1 MFTQRTILV
10 DYVCLLFYIFENE
23 VVVLVKI
30 LQDSILAIKNTL
42 TGDLFVFE
50 ENSEKNSI

>member
-50 ENSEKNSI
+50 ENSEKNS